1 MKTLQVI
8 ALEGNRGFP
17 TNNEV
22 NPWTLTLG
30 PLPLSLSDALH
41 VLARNRNTWHVG
53 QKESTETA
61 PRSLK
66 ICSLEAVLET
76 TCLSEGAVLL
86 CTLWTRPDADSGL
99 PCLPLEA
106 EDCWWAC
113 AIMPGFQRS
122 ATEPLGLQWPGAHKA
137 HNSSR
142 KKGVQWSLSAASR
155 CLLSALPI
163 LNLHGKAKDQ
173 GHWTRSHGKTGS
185 RLHSG

>member
-1 MKTLQVI
+1 MKALQVI

-76 TCLSEGAVLL
+76 MCLSEGAVLL
-86 CTLWTRPDADSGL
+86 CTVVLPYGPGWTQTRDCPVGLWRLRTAGGHVPSCPAPREVQLSHLGYSGQEHTRHTTA
-99 PCLPLEA
+99 A
-106 EDCWWAC
+106 E
-113 AIMPGFQRS
+113 R
-122 ATEPLGLQWPGAHKA
+122 KA
-137 HNSSR
+137 YSDH
-142 KKGVQWSLSAASR
+142 
-155 CLLSALPI
+155 CLLLLGVCYLP
-163 LNLHGKAKDQ
+163 
-173 GHWTRSHGKTGS
+173 S
-185 RLHSG
+185 RF